1 VVNLTSPTF
10 TVPNLEG
17 MDVPNVVT
25 SSNTEKTTIID
36 IIAQQKTATDEDGTS
51 NKFKVTK
58 NLWGSIAKNVSTFF
72 VTSILS

>member
-25 SSNTEKTTIID
+25 SSSTEEMATID
-36 IIAQQKTATDEDGTS
+36 IIKQP
-51 NKFKVTK
+51 K
-58 NLWGSIAKNVSTFF
+58 NNY
-72 VTSILS
+72 